1 LPQQQTKN
9 KVQTA
14 PVERSNLSI
23 TITANGTVQP
33 ERSVNVSPKTAGI
46 LKELLVKE
54 GDVVEQGQ
62 ILAYMDDSNLQ
73 GQLRQAQGNLAAA
86 EANGEKISAGNRQE
100 DTAQAKAKLQDM
112 KFVLR
117 QAEADL
123 GRNRSLSQAGAISR
137 QAFDVALTA
146 RDRAQAQVRQA
157 QEALDLSNAGAR
169 PEDIA
174 EAEAQVASAQGA
186 MQTIQANL
194 NDMVLRA
201 PFSGTVSRK
210 FADPGAFVTPTTAGS
225 AVSSATSSSILALA
239 STNQIMTQV
248 AEANIAQTRIGLPIW
263 MPLVFLGSKVRD
275 TLFNPNESAI
285 GADLRIQGKRY
296 TVVGV
301 AKSKGSVG
309 GQDLDD
315 VVYIPLSNMSA
326 QIVAN
331 ILRLR
336 HRIRPPQL
344 DDFRIVNQVDI
355 IKTFTSVMGSLTL
368 LVGAIAGISLVV
380 GGIGIA
386 NIMLVS
392 VMERT
397 REIGIRKAV
406 GATSSSIL
414 SQFLTEAIVI
424 SIVGGAIGVGLG
436 IGVAFTAATV
446 FNFPFIVPLWSIV
459 TGFGLSLLVGVLAG
473 GIPAR
478 NAAKLDP
485 ITALHNQ

>member
-1 LPQQQTKN
+1 MKKFAKSRSRSRRSSKRRVPWNEILVMSIETLWSN
-9 KVQTA
+9 KL
-14 PVERSNLSI
+14 RSGLTMLGVVIGIASVI
-23 TITANGTVQP
+23 TITALGQGAQKATELQIQALGT
-33 ERSVNVSPKTAGI
+33 N
-46 LKELLVKE
+46 LLAVIP
-54 GDVVEQGQ
+54 G
-62 ILAYMDDSNLQ
+62 
-73 GQLRQAQGNLAAA
+73 
-86 EANGEKISAGNRQE
+86 
-100 DTAQAKAKLQDM
+100 
-112 KFVLR
+112 
-117 QAEADL
+117 
-123 GRNRSLSQAGAISR
+123 
-137 QAFDVALTA
+137 
-146 RDRAQAQVRQA
+146 
-157 QEALDLSNAGAR
+157 
-169 PEDIA
+169 
-174 EAEAQVASAQGA
+174 EAQNGGVSQG
-186 MQTIQANL
+186 
-194 NDMVLRA
+194 
-201 PFSGTVSRK
+201 
-210 FADPGAFVTPTTAGS
+210 AGS
-225 AVSSATSSSILALA
+225 ATTLTWEDAQAIAKQVPAAKLVAAFLQR
-239 STNQIMTQV
+239 NQIQV
-248 AEANIAQTRIGLPIW
+248 VRGGLNTTTTLVGTDLNLPI
-263 MPLVFLGSKVRD
+263 MRNIQTQLGSFFSQADLDAARPVVFLGSKVRD

-326 QIVAN
+326 QIVGNNALAGVAINGFWLEASNADQLNSAQFQVTN

-414 SQFLTEAIVI
+414 SQFLTEAIFI